1 VSPFPRCYGVK
12 HHFTGL
18 LEKAHGPPKYT
29 KAVGLQMAVQVLPGI
44 PFFED
49 MEFIF
54 ILHAPAKVAA
64 QASLLCPYGTDQGSD
79 RLRQLH
85 ALFRKNLH
93 SYDDQYHADGNCKCP
108 ANNRKKREFR
118 IIL

>member
-1 VSPFPRCYGVK
+1 
-12 HHFTGL
+12 
-18 LEKAHGPPKYT
+18 
-29 KAVGLQMAVQVLPGI
+29 MAVQVFPGI

-85 ALFRKNLH
+85 ALLGKNLH
-93 SYDDQYHADGNCKCP
+93 SYDDQDHTDGRCKWP
-108 ANNRKKREFR
+108 ANNGRRKGSYNY
-118 IIL
+118 IIDNGRLDEWQRNVEKGETVVLASVYGGNSIY